1 MDDNDFEV
9 VKERGP
15 VWFILFRIGIPI
27 ACVGVW
33 MIAQSSAGFLK
44 FALTSVA
51 VVLTIYA
58 LALVVI
64 GPLLS
69 YLFER
74 YIRRL

>member
-1 MDDNDFEV
+1 MDDNDIEV
-9 VKERGP
+9 EKERGP
-15 VWFILFRIGIPI
+15 VWFYLFRIGIPS
-27 ACVGVW
+27 ACVGAW

-51 VVLTIYA
+51 VVLTIYT
-58 LALVVI
+58 LALLVI

-69 YLFER
+69 YMLER